1 MSEIKFVN
9 VAFSYAEKRVL
20 DKVDFVIQP
29 GSFVGVVGPN
39 GAGKSTLLKL
49 AAGLLMPMQGAI
61 AIGNKNCTKAA
72 HAGMI
77 GYVPQQISDN
87 YVGFPANVREIIETG
102 LFRVPHKA
110 RRHVVEHMLK
120 LTGLEGLDGYRIDKL
135 SGGQRQR
142 VLVARALAANPRVL
156 LLDEP
161 TSGIDA
167 PSGRKLFELLKE
179 LNTKLGITILMVSH
193 DILSTTEYATQ
204 IMCVNRGVCFFGTAV
219 QFAKNHL
226 HEHLIFEFPV
236 GIQ

>member
-1 MSEIKFVN
+1 MKLSEIKFVN

-102 LFRVPHKA
+102 NIFV
-110 RRHVVEHMLK
+110 
-120 LTGLEGLDGYRIDKL
+120 
-135 SGGQRQR
+135 
-142 VLVARALAANPRVL
+142 
-156 LLDEP
+156 
-161 TSGIDA
+161 
-167 PSGRKLFELLKE
+167 
-179 LNTKLGITILMVSH
+179 NTFSSFFYFIIEYKNFLCLIIHLWIL
-193 DILSTTEYATQ
+193 
-204 IMCVNRGVCFFGTAV
+204 
-219 QFAKNHL
+219 
-226 HEHLIFEFPV
+226 
-236 GIQ
+236 